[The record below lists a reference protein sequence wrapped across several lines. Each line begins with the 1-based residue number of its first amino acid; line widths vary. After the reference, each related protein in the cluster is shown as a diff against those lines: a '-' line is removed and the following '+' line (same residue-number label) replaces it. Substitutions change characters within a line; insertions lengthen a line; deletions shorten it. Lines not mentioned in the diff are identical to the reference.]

1 MFACI
6 SIFTENLL
14 FMIFHPQATS
24 TAAALAKKYGA
35 EITVVGKLA
44 TLHLF
49 FNVICIDHSIKIS

>member
-1 MFACI
+1 
-6 SIFTENLL
+6 
-14 FMIFHPQATS
+14 MIFHIQATS

-49 FNVICIDHSIKIS
+49 FDVICIDHNVKIYKSCLCDRLG